1 MVVMKNFIICV
12 LLCIIGIGSE
22 ILYIQH
28 KAEKVAKEVLRQE
41 LDSLYRVPS
50 YNSFDRERQIYNTL
64 NLLDEY
70 VGREDK

>member
-1 MVVMKNFIICV
+1 MKNCIIFM

-28 KAEKVAKEVLRQE
+28 KSEKVAKEVLKQE
-41 LDSLYRVPS
+41 LDSVYRVPT
-50 YNSFDRERQIYNTL
+50 YNSFDRDRQIHNTL
-64 NLLDEY
+64 NLLEDY

>member
-41 LDSLYRVPS
+41 LDSIYRVPT
-50 YNSFDRERQIYNTL
+50 YDSFGRERQIYNTL

>member
-1 MVVMKNFIICV
+1 MKNFIIV
-12 LLCIIGIGSE
+12 ILLCIIGIGSE

-28 KAEKVAKEVLRQE
+28 KAEKVAKEVLKQE

-50 YNSFDRERQIYNTL
+50 YDSFARERQIHNTL
-64 NLLDEY
+64 NLLESY